1 MSPVGFFD
9 QTAIGDNVRVYRRD
23 DGVWSLE
30 SKLTTFTPGSA
41 IFRSFGDTVFFTDD
55 ETAFVREGN
64 FLDPFVSGL
73 KGQGL
78 FYDLTP

>member
-1 MSPVGFFD
+1 MAAFDGTTWTEESNLTSLTPAVGD
-9 QTAIGDNVRVYRRD
+9 
-23 DGVWSLE
+23 L
-30 SKLTTFTPGSA
+30 
-41 IFRSFGDTVFFTDD
+41 RSFGDTVFFTDD

-64 FLDPFVSGL
+64 FLSPIISGL